1 MILIIDSP
9 VNRVRIQTNPDKAQ
23 KGAVQAVSQAPNAP
37 ARRRMGLVERE
48 RQILYGAIEFFA
60 VHGFGG
66 QLRDLAKSIGVT
78 HALLYHYFPTKQDLV
93 DRVYLEVFEGR
104 WRAEWDAL
112 LDDPKSNIE
121 DKLVAFYLEYVNITL
136 SKEFVRILVFSGLTD
151 HTITDRF
158 FALLRAR
165 LFPRLIR
172 ETRRFRG
179 VTSRAKASERETELL
194 MGLHG
199 GFFYISMRRW
209 IYAQDVYSES
219 ALEGYSEQLVRDRVR
234 AYLLASRD
242 LFALKNSLKELVRK
256 HQQPVSPAKTLATK
270 PTEETT

>member
-1 MILIIDSP
+1 MG
-9 VNRVRIQTNPDKAQ
+9 
-23 KGAVQAVSQAPNAP
+23 GA
-37 ARRRMGLVERE
+37 ERE
-48 RQILYGAIEFFA
+48 RQILDGAIQFFA
-60 VHGFGG
+60 VHGLGG
-66 QLRDLAKSIGVT
+66 QLRDLAKSIGIT
-78 HALLYHYFPTKQDLV
+78 HALLYHYFPTKQALI

-112 LDDPKSNIE
+112 LDDPDMPVE
-121 DKLVAFYLEYVNITL
+121 DKLTAFYLEYVTITL
-136 SKEFVRILVFSGLTD
+136 SQEFVRILVFAGLTD

-158 FALLRAR
+158 FAMLRAR

-179 VTSRAKASERETELL
+179 MVSRAKASEREMELL

-219 ALEGYSEQLVRDRVR
+219 THEGYGEPLVRDRVR
-234 AYLLASRD
+234 AYLNASQD
-242 LFALKNSLKELVRK
+242 LFSDNTGSTRK
-256 HQQPVSPAKTLATK
+256 RPPRR
-270 PTEETT
+270 

>member
-1 MILIIDSP
+1 MIQIIDRP
-9 VNRVRIQTNPDKAQ
+9 VNRVRTQTNPDTASM
-23 KGAVQAVSQAPNAP
+23 AFAAP
-37 ARRRMGLVERE
+37 ADAPLRKRMGLVERE
-48 RQILYGAIEFFA
+48 RQILDGAIGFFA
-60 VHGFGG
+60 VYGFGG

-78 HALLYHYFPTKQDLV
+78 HALLYHYFPTKQSLV

-112 LDDPKSNIE
+112 LDNPHLDIE
-121 DKLVAFYLEYVNITL
+121 DKLTAFYFEYVNIAL

-172 ETRRFRG
+172 ETRKHRG
-179 VTSRAKASERETELL
+179 MVSRTKPSEREMELL

-199 GFFYISMRRW
+199 GFFYITMRRW
-209 IYAQDVYSES
+209 IYDQDVYSETTQQ
-219 ALEGYSEQLVRDRVR
+219 GYSELLVRDRVH
-234 AYLLASRD
+234 AYLQASRE
-242 LFALKNSLKELVRK
+242 LFS
-256 HQQPVSPAKTLATK
+256 PSPAASVGKAAVK
-270 PTEETT
+270 KRSPTARFKSV